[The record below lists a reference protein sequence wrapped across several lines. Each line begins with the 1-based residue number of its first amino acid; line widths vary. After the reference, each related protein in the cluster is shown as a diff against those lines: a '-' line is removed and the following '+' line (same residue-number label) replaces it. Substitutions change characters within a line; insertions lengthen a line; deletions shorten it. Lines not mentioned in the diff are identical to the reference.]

1 MRLIGLIL
9 ALVFVGAIIIY
20 TQKSAIVSTPNSPKT
35 VTQQEVL
42 EQAKRATEEM
52 NKVIEEGNKRIEELE
67 KSTQP

>member
-9 ALVFVGAIIIY
+9 ALVFVSAIIVY
-20 TQKSAIVSTPNSPKT
+20 TKKAGIVSSPDSSQT

-52 NKVIEEGNKRIEELE
+52 NKVIEKSNKRLEELE
-67 KSTQP
+67 ESTQP